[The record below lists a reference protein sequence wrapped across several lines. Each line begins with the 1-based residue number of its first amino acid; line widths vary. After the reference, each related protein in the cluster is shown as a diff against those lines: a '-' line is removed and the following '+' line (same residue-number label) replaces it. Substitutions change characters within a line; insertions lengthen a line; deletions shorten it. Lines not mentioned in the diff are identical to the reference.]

1 MPRMGPGLRPRAREG
16 RRLREVRARSRRG
29 LARVGLGEAEV
40 EDLDPAVGRQL
51 DVGGLHIAVDDA
63 FLVGFLERFRGL
75 SRDPE
80 RVLDRDRPADA
91 RMVAT

>member
-1 MPRMGPGLRPRAREG
+1 
-16 RRLREVRARSRRG
+16 
-29 LARVGLGEAEV
+29 
-40 EDLDPAVGRQL
+40 
-51 DVGGLHIAVDDA
+51 VDDA